1 MFKPMLAGKCTDLE
15 TLNYPV
21 LVSPKLDG
29 VRATVQAGQL
39 FSRSLKPIPNANVQA
54 MFAGLP
60 DGLDGEL
67 IFGTPTDE
75 DVYRNTVSI
84 VMSED
89 KSAQGIIFYVFD
101 FFGSDGFAQR
111 LKNLPTLDMVLSQKI
126 FSNVHPLQHRIAT
139 NAKQV
144 TTWEEKWLEEGY
156 EGLMIRSLYGP
167 YKEGRSTEKEGYLLK
182 LKRFCDSEAV
192 VLGYEEQMHNANE
205 AKTNA
210 LGRTERSTAQD
221 GLVGA
226 GVLGAL
232 VVHDAAVSE
241 VDFAIGTGF
250 NAADRTSLWKQRKTL
265 AGRKVKYTYFPTGS
279 KERPRFPVY
288 QGFRDPRDT

>member
-15 TLNYPV
+15 TLTYPV

-29 VRATVQAGQL
+29 VRATVQAGQC
-39 FSRSLKPIPNANVQA
+39 FTRSLKLIPNKNVQL
-54 MFAGLP
+54 MFSYLP

-67 IFGTPTDE
+67 IYGSPTDK
-75 DVYRNTVSI
+75 DVYRNTVSV

-89 KSAQGIIFYVFD
+89 KPGTDISFYVFD
-101 FFGSDGFAQR
+101 RPSAEGFEQR
-111 LKNLPTLDMVLSQKI
+111 YEELIKRVRQIKNKAVVLLKHH
-126 FSNVHPLQHRIAT
+126 FSNTPE
-139 NAKQV
+139 QV
-144 TTWEEKWLEEGY
+144 TAWEEQWLEEGY
-156 EGLMIRSLYGP
+156 EGLMIRALHGP

-192 VLGYEEQMHNANE
+192 VLGYEEQQHNANE

-232 VVHDAAVSE
+232 LVHDAAVSE

-250 NAADRTSLWKQRKTL
+250 NASDRVRLWKQRKTL
-265 AGRKVKYTYFPTGS
+265 IGKKVKYTYFPTGS
-279 KERPRFPVY
+279 KERPRFPVW

>member
-15 TLNYPV
+15 TLTYPV

-29 VRATVQAGQL
+29 VRATVQAGQ
-39 FSRSLKPIPNANVQA
+39 FFTRSLKLIPNKNVQL
-54 MFAGLP
+54 MFSYLP
-60 DGLDGEL
+60 DGLDREL
-67 IFGTPTDE
+67 IYGSPTDKV
-75 DVYRNTVSI
+75 VYRNTESAVR
-84 VMSED
+84 SENKPGTD
-89 KSAQGIIFYVFD
+89 ISFYVFD
-101 FFGSDGFAQR
+101 RPSAEGFEQR
-111 LKNLPTLDMVLSQKI
+111 YEELIKRVRQIKNKAVVLLKHH
-126 FSNVHPLQHRIAT
+126 FSNTPE
-139 NAKQV
+139 QV
-144 TTWEEKWLEEGY
+144 TAWEEQWLEEGY
-156 EGLMIRSLYGP
+156 EGLMIRALHGP

-192 VLGYEEQMHNANE
+192 VLGYEEQQHNANE

-232 VVHDAAVSE
+232 LVHDAAVSE

-250 NAADRTSLWKQRKTL
+250 NASDRVRLWKQRKTL
-265 AGRKVKYTYFPTGS
+265 IGKKVKYTYFPTGS
-279 KERPRFPVY
+279 KERPRFPVW